1 MVHAITTLEE
11 LRSETEHEKNKNK
24 LIVIDFFATWCGPCV
39 RIAPKI
45 EEWSTGDFKD
55 NVVFLKCDVD
65 QAEAVSQEYNIEAM
79 PTFVFIKNG
88 KEVHRLVGANV
99 DQLKADIDSRSK

>member
-1 MVHAITTLEE
+1 MVHAVTSSEE
-11 LRSETEHEKNKNK
+11 LKKEINDEKNKDK

-45 EEWSTGDFKD
+45 EDWSTGDFKD
-55 NVVFLKCDVD
+55 VLFLKCDVD
-65 QAEAVSQEYNIEAM
+65 QVEELSTEYKVEAM

-88 KEVHRLVGANV
+88 EEIHRIVGASI
-99 DQLKADIDSRSK
+99 DQIQSGIESHRK